1 MDKEISIIFV
11 EDVPADAAL
20 VEQTLH
26 QHGLEVQLRRV
37 ETKPEF
43 LAALE
48 THPPDIILSDHGL
61 PSFDGLTALALAH
74 EKCPD
79 VPFVFVT
86 NALTWE
92 MEIEKLAPGVTD
104 FVLKRELETLAPTI
118 RRALFHAE
126 AVRAAKAK
134 ANEREAVIQKLLALL
149 AEYEPVHGNIPIC
162 ASCKKIRDKENFW
175 QAPDVFFSHKLGLGF
190 THGICPDC
198 LKKLYGK

>member
-1 MDKEISIIFV
+1 MDKEISIVFV

-20 VEQTLH
+20 VERTLRK
-26 QHGLEVQLRRV
+26 QGLEVQLRRV
-37 ETKPEF
+37 ETKSEF

-48 THPPDIILSDHGL
+48 PQPPDIILSDHGL
-61 PSFDGLTALALAH
+61 PAFDGLSALALAH
-74 EKCPD
+74 EKCPE

-104 FVLKRELETLAPTI
+104 FVLKRQLDTLAPTI

-126 AVRAAKAK
+126 VARIAKAK
-134 ANEREAVIQKLLALL
+134 AEEREAQVQKLLALL
-149 AEYEPVHGNIPIC
+149 AEYESVSGNIPIC
-162 ASCKKIRDKENFW
+162 ANCKKIRDSENFW
-175 QAPDVFFSHKLGLGF
+175 QPPDAFFGRKLGLGF